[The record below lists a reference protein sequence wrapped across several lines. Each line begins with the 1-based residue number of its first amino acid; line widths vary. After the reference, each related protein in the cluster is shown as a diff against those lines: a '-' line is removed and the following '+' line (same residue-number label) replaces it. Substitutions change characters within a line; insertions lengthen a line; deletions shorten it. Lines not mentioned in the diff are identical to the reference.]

1 MPSLEELRARLLG
14 LAERVNGLQL
24 RERVLLLGAALML
37 TSYLWDK
44 VYLQPLDARRQ
55 ALLAEVQSASESLQ
69 RVEKA
74 AEEWVAT
81 ASIDPDAAARAH
93 LAELGEQLKAAHS
106 SVEAKAGRMV
116 VPEQMPEILKTVLS
130 RFHELEFVSL
140 EGLKV
145 EQVALAPPGGA
156 PPNTGIAAGKTPGQA
171 TDKAYGVYRHGIRIR
186 FKGSFAATVDYL
198 HALERLPVGFYWDTV
213 ELRTDESPEV
223 EGALVVFTVSLGEGW
238 IGV

>member
-1 MPSLEELRARLLG
+1 MPSLEELRARFEL
-14 LAERVNGLQL
+14 LAERINGLQL

-55 ALLAEVQSASESLQ
+55 ALLAQVQSASDSLQ
-69 RVEKA
+69 RVEKT

-81 ASIDPDAAARAH
+81 ASVDPDAAARAH
-93 LAELGEQLKAAHS
+93 LTELGEQLKAARS

-116 VPEQMPEILKTVLS
+116 SPEQMPEILKTVLS
-130 RFHELEFVSL
+130 RFHELEFISL

-145 EQVALAPPGGA
+145 EQMALAPPGGA
-156 PPNTGIAAGKTPGQA
+156 PPPGGGVVDKAQGPA
-171 TDKAYGVYRHGIRIR
+171 SGKAYGVYRHGIRIR

-198 HALERLPVGFYWDTV
+198 HALERLPVGFYWDAI

-223 EGALVVFTVSLGEGW
+223 DGALVVFTVSLGEGW